1 MAKVSKSQVIKTY
14 KVCSLKLWNG
24 VLILLDNSLAIA
36 RSLKN
41 KNGLDRVLL
50 EKGNVRSI
58 TSLRNKWFL
67 CMCLQRQIVC
77 DR

>member
-1 MAKVSKSQVIKTY
+1 MVKVTGSQVIKTY

-36 RSLKN
+36 RFLKN

-58 TSLRNKWFL
+58 TSLRNK
-67 CMCLQRQIVC
+67 
-77 DR
+77 